1 MILSVVTTLYRSE
14 RHVSEFVRR
23 MSAAASTLV
32 GDDYEIV
39 IVNDDSPDN
48 ALSLSVALAQQDPHI
63 VVVDLSRNFGHHRA
77 LMTGLAH
84 SRGDFVFLIDSDLEE
99 DPASLLDF
107 AAQMQNER
115 CDVVYGVQAQR
126 KGNWFERTSGAIFY
140 SLYARVTGFL
150 LPRNLLTLRL
160 MTRRYVDALL
170 QHEEREMFIAGLWLL
185 TGFQQNP
192 RVIKKLSTSNTT
204 YSLGRKLALMTTAVT
219 SMSNRPLIG
228 VFYVGLGLSFLASAY
243 ILVLLIQWLFV
254 DRIPDGWTS
263 LIASIW
269 LLGGFLLSSLGLVG
283 IYLAKI
289 FIEVKRRPASIIR
302 AVYRKGFQPS
312 PDFSILLA
320 QCKLARH
327 SSAANIDEE

>member
-39 IVNDDSPDN
+39 IVNDASPDN
-48 ALSLSVALAQQDPHI
+48 ALSFSVALAQQDPHI

-77 LMTGLAH
+77 MMTGLAH

-99 DPASLLDF
+99 DPALLLDF
-107 AAQMQNER
+107 AAQMQSEL

-126 KGNWFERTSGAIFY
+126 KGNWFERASGAVFY
-140 SLYARVTGFL
+140 CLYARVTGFS
-150 LPRNLLTLRL
+150 LPRNLLTIRL

-185 TGFQQNP
+185 TGFEQNS
-192 RVIKKLSTSNTT
+192 RAIKKLSTSKTT

-228 VFYVGLGLSFLASAY
+228 VFCVGLGLSIVASAY
-243 ILVLLIQWLFV
+243 ILVLLVQWLLV

-302 AVYRKGFQPS
+302 AVYRKGLQPS
-312 PDFSILLA
+312 PDFSKMLA
-320 QCKLARH
+320 QYKLARQ
-327 SSAANIDEE
+327 SSTAKIDEE